1 MMESSSPDRT
11 HSTEELQ
18 LLEYLFDLNGY
29 LVVEDVL
36 RAEEVAALKRSV
48 DQRLAAEGEV
58 LGDHMVRFGAA
69 PAGSG
74 FLEWGDAFCSL
85 LTHPRIMPI
94 LRFRLGDCFRLD
106 RIYGICM
113 RQGMSRGVLHAD
125 YGATSPV
132 GGATPGNLLSR
143 SGRTGFAEG
152 FVVVTFN
159 LTDAGPDHGGFC
171 CIPGSHK
178 SHYRLPRQIAESPE
192 RCPFVVVPEV
202 PAGSA
207 ILFTEAL
214 THGTAAWHGPH
225 ERRSLLY
232 KYCVSHVAWTANRV
246 APPPATELTEP
257 QKILFREPA
266 DPHRHFPSLFQETER
281 PLERG
286 YR

>member
-1 MMESSSPDRT
+1 MEPPNPR
-11 HSTEELQ
+11 EAKVIEGLQ
-18 LLEYLFDLNGY
+18 LQEYLFDLNGY

-36 RAEEVAALKRSV
+36 APDEVAALKRSV
-48 DQRLAAEGEV
+48 DRRLEAEGEE

-69 PAGSG
+69 PSGSG
-74 FLEWGDAFCSL
+74 FLEWGDPFCAL
-85 LTHPRIMPI
+85 LTHPRIMPV

-113 RQGMSRGVLHAD
+113 RPGMSRGVLHSD
-125 YGATSPV
+125 YGASAPV
-132 GGATPGNLLSR
+132 GGAEPGTYYPFRENR
-143 SGRTGFAEG
+143 IAEG

-178 SHYRLPRQIAESPE
+178 SHFRLPEWIADSPE
-192 RCPFVVVPEV
+192 DCPFVVVPEV

-207 ILFTEAL
+207 VLFTEAL
-214 THGTAAWHGPH
+214 THGTAAWSGPH

-246 APPPATELTEP
+246 TPPPAAELTER

-266 DPHRHFPSLFQETER
+266 DPHRHFPSLFEETER

-286 YR
+286 YH

>member
-1 MMESSSPDRT
+1 MRNRRNGAGSS
-11 HSTEELQ
+11 EELQ
-18 LLEYLFDLNGY
+18 LQEYLFDLNGY

-36 RAEEVAALKRSV
+36 APDEVAALKQAV
-48 DQRLAAEGEV
+48 DRRLAAEGEV
-58 LGDHMVRFGAA
+58 LGHHMVRFGAA

-74 FLEWGDAFCSL
+74 FLEWGDAFCAL

-113 RQGMSRGVLHAD
+113 RPGMSRGLLHSD
-125 YGATSPV
+125 YGASAPV
-132 GGATPGNLLSR
+132 GGAEPGTYYPFRENQI
-143 SGRTGFAEG
+143 AEG

-159 LTDAGPDHGGFC
+159 LTDAGPEHGGFS

-178 SHYRLPRQIAESPE
+178 SHFRLPERIADSPDD
-192 RCPFVVVPEV
+192 CPFVVVPEV

-207 ILFTEAL
+207 VLFTEAL

-246 APPPATELTEP
+246 TPPPATELTE
-257 QKILFREPA
+257 QQQILFREPA
-266 DPHRHFPSLFQETER
+266 DPHRHFPSLFPETDR

-286 YR
+286 YN